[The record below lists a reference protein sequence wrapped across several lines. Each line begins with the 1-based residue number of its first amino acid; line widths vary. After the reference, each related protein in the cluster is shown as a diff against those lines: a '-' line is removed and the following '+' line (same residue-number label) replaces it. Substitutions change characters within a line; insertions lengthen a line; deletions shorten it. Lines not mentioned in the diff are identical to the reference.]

1 MGKNTQ
7 LLRLHLLS
15 TVPTSYLSLLKL
27 HRVLDSQSWSLNFT
41 KTWDGNTTGDP
52 LQERLL
58 KWRLRRGWGRWA
70 SRSCGGATKAA
81 FSAHAPGFKLAGN
94 MGLYIENACFSI
106 NQKMSPGKFA
116 KTQQMRMPTMYHWT
130 PCDPWFRGS
139 SFLQFDFSH
148 HQYPPKVKRII
159 KDVPAQ
165 QRNLND
171 PQASSQLQIRCR
183 HRHHSCW

>member
-41 KTWDGNTTGDP
+41 KTWDGNTSGDP

-81 FSAHAPGFKLAGN
+81 FSAHV
-94 MGLYIENACFSI
+94 
-106 NQKMSPGKFA
+106 
-116 KTQQMRMPTMYHWT
+116 H
-130 PCDPWFRGS
+130 
-139 SFLQFDFSH
+139 
-148 HQYPPKVKRII
+148 
-159 KDVPAQ
+159 
-165 QRNLND
+165 
-171 PQASSQLQIRCR
+171 QASNWREIWGCILKMPVLASTKKWNRVNLPKPNKWECPQCIIELPVTPDSVDPAFYSLI
-183 HRHHSCW
+183 SLITNILPK

>member
-81 FSAHAPGFKLAGN
+81 FSAHVHQASNWREIWGCILKMPVLASTKKWAREICQN
-94 MGLYIENACFSI
+94 PTNENAHNVSLNSLWPLIPWIQLFTVWFLS
-106 NQKMSPGKFA
+106 SP
-116 KTQQMRMPTMYHWT
+116 
-130 PCDPWFRGS
+130 
-139 SFLQFDFSH
+139 
-148 HQYPPKVKRII
+148 I
-159 KDVPAQ
+159 
-165 QRNLND
+165 
-171 PQASSQLQIRCR
+171 SSQ
-183 HRHHSCW
+183 SKKNN